1 MNKKSLGDIQTLFGT
16 TNLRKVRGYSE
27 IVFANCLKL
36 QGHASVSGGGA
47 EEINFLDRSTS
58 TRRWARKLHFETNI
72 SSVPDSGIREA

>member
-36 QGHASVSGGGA
+36 QGHASVSWGGG
-47 EEINFLDRSTS
+47 
-58 TRRWARKLHFETNI
+58 RRNKL
-72 SSVPDSGIREA
+72 PC